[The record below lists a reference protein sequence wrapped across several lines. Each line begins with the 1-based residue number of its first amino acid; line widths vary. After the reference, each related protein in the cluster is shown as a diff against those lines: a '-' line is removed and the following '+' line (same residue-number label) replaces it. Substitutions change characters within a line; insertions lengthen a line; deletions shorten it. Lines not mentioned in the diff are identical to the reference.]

1 MSQLRVEGNS
11 TSSLRLFGEKCCDG
25 RVLVAVAL
33 RGGENSPQD
42 AIKRRASSAALCS
55 APFFDRP
62 EAAKLR
68 SLKPP
73 FDVRTAGI
81 VSLQENSG
89 PRSLES
95 TSKTGVPP

>member
-11 TSSLRLFGEKCCDG
+11 TSSSRLFGEKCGDG

-62 EAAKLR
+62 EAAKLP

-89 PRSLES
+89 PRSRES